1 MFLFRINAEI
11 EGLGMLTSI
20 AKFSCVWKRLVNLC
34 NLSGLRDCIDYV
46 KFFKNFKGKTQPNSQ
61 FTISVSASD
70 IVARYGDLASSIF
83 LQKFF
88 FKVFS
93 A

>member
-1 MFLFRINAEI
+1 MFLFRIDVEI

>member
-1 MFLFRINAEI
+1 MFLFRIDVEI

-20 AKFSCVWKRLVNLC
+20 AKFSCVWKRLVNLR

-46 KFFKNFKGKTQPNSQ
+46 KFLKNFKGKIQLNSQ

>member
-11 EGLGMLTSI
+11 EGLGVLTSI
-20 AKFSCVWKRLVNLC
+20 AKFSCVWKRLVNLR

-46 KFFKNFKGKTQPNSQ
+46 KFFKNFKGKIQPNSQ
-61 FTISVSASD
+61 LTISVSASD